1 MTISSSKSMPPPTDA
16 AVLLV
21 LLPVVNAHGKQHHV
35 SLQAS
40 LDMLQGQLGSAIRVL
55 KIDEVSHP
63 TVVRSFHAAELP
75 SCVLVRRGVELWRQQ
90 GLPDG
95 DGVADVLLSKLT
107 TASLE
112 AQPVL

>member
-1 MTISSSKSMPPPTDA
+1 MTIPSSKSMPPPSDA

-21 LLPVVNAHGKQHHV
+21 LLPVVSAKSQQHQT
-35 SLQAS
+35 SLQAL
-40 LDMLQGQLGSAIRVL
+40 LDVLQGQLGSAIRVL

-75 SCVLVRRGVELWRQQ
+75 SCVLVQRGVELWRQQ

-95 DGVADVLLSKLT
+95 DGVADELLSKLN
-107 TASLE
+107 APFS
-112 AQPVL
+112 AQAVL